1 MVFVGDFIWTYGR
14 LNQRVTFAAKKEL
27 VIETPSP
34 ACRGGLGALDFDE
47 ELTLLNP
54 PLHAGE
60 EAKAVE

>member
-1 MVFVGDFIWTYGR
+1 LQGRVGVGW
-14 LNQRVTFAAKKEL
+14 
-27 VIETPSP
+27 
-34 ACRGGLGALDFDE
+34 GALDFDE